1 MVLHELSGFQL
12 PLFIDTPLGPLETPN
27 RKNIGKLLAKYSTG
41 KQAILLVTGDEYLS
55 FNETVDD
62 SVGKYYNL
70 NPSGEDGEYTEILPV
85 SRDELND
92 ILQKEEMRFGG
103 SI

>member
-1 MVLHELSGFQL
+1 M
-12 PLFIDTPLGPLETPN
+12 I
-27 RKNIGKLLAKYSTG
+27 RLL
-41 KQAILLVTGDEYLS
+41 
-55 FNETVDD
+55 
-62 SVGKYYNL
+62 
-70 NPSGEDGEYTEILPV
+70 DGEYTEILPV